1 MKRSIFVVMLSM
13 VAAVGLWAQSG
24 KSCYSSIP
32 VGKDYKAEINNISEP
47 IWYSLWTFD
56 LPLTIYFKPE
66 HGADDPAPEVEMD
79 FTCRKGVYTDPIL
92 CDLFCKNGSS
102 GVEIEMPHKPA
113 PSTGEYEGAF
123 VYYFSAGK
131 RYRDLLLQMG
141 ISYNLEVFVKVTFH
155 SKGFVSMVP
164 ENTFANCM
172 DGPKFM
178 QLGDTIHVHPHDKER
193 HVIVPYV
200 QWQEDSIRYIW
211 EGEKKCYVTIAG
223 VCDYD
228 PTDYDDM
235 LDKKSLKAGR
245 DTTPTISSE
254 LIRYYVNYEANQAG
268 MFYAKCYAESEGIL
282 KVERVPMDP
291 PREGATVL
299 KYGKQVLLNAHD
311 TASLFAIPISW
322 RGDSVKFTTPTH
334 HVFRMFVNAEPLFV
348 PSEADFNRQFF
359 PSLSG
364 HWCGLYADEIE
375 PLWEK
380 KTTSDKYL
388 YVRFDCSEATSVT
401 PNRWDISD
409 CAAISSLIS
418 IEQDTLVM
426 GINAKSG
433 NIYRFYYP
441 SIAGGDLSFKFNQ
454 NADFH
459 LLFSDT
465 CKIANYEGGEGVKFY
480 KKLRNKNTF
489 TMTAE
494 DVETILAPL
503 ADADGY
509 IYVRFYTE
517 KSGGSLTIVSTAP
530 KEQDP
535 VYPSL
540 TVSIVCEGNQ
550 VQVISRIAQQI
561 TIMDMLGT
569 PKEAWNAEV
578 GVPHIVNLPSGTY
591 VLICV
596 NAEGKSEKIALML

>member
-1 MKRSIFVVMLSM
+1 MKRSIFLLMVSM
-13 VAAVGLWAQSG
+13 FAAVGLWAQSG

-32 VGKDYKAEINNISEP
+32 VGKDYKAEINNISDP

-56 LPLTIYFKPE
+56 LPLTMYFKPE

-79 FTCRKGVYTDPIL
+79 FTCRKGVYSDSIL
-92 CDLFCKNGSS
+92 CSLFCKGGSS
-102 GVEIEMPHKPA
+102 GLEIEMPHKPT
-113 PSTGEYEGAF
+113 PSTGEIDGEF
-123 VYYFSAGK
+123 VYYFTAGK

-141 ISYNLEVFVKVTFH
+141 ISYNVEVFVKVTFH
-155 SKGFVSMVP
+155 SKGLVSMAP

-172 DGPKFM
+172 DGYKFM
-178 QLGDTIHVHPHDKER
+178 QLGDTIRVKPHDKDR

-211 EGEKKCYVTIAG
+211 EGEKKCFVAVAG
-223 VCDYD
+223 ECDYD
-228 PTDYDDM
+228 PTDDDRI
-235 LDKKSLKAGR
+235 LDIRRLQAGR
-245 DTTPTISSE
+245 DTAKVTSE
-254 LIRYYVNYEANQAG
+254 LIRYYVNVADNQAG
-268 MFYAKCYAESEGIL
+268 MFYAKCYAESEGVL
-282 KVERVPMDP
+282 KIERVPMAP
-291 PREGATVL
+291 PQGDATVL

-311 TASLFAIPISW
+311 TASLFAMPLSW
-322 RGDSVKFTTPTH
+322 KGDSILFTTPTQ
-334 HVFRMFVNAEPLFV
+334 HVFRMFVNKEPSFAPSAAEF
-348 PSEADFNRQFF
+348 SRQFY

-364 HWCGLYADEIE
+364 HWCGLEADDLK

-380 KTTSDKYL
+380 VSDKDKYL

-401 PNRWDISD
+401 PNRWDKSD
-409 CAAISSLIS
+409 CVAKSTLIS
-418 IEQDTLVM
+418 IDQDTLVM
-426 GINAKSG
+426 GITAKSD
-433 NIYRFYYP
+433 NIYSFYYP

-480 KKLRNKNTF
+480 KKLRNKNTY

-494 DVETILAPL
+494 DVGTILAPL
-503 ADADGY
+503 ADEDGY

-517 KSGGSLTIVSTAP
+517 KSGGGNLTIVSTAP
-530 KEQDP
+530 KDHDP

-540 TVSIVCEGNQ
+540 TVSIECEGNQ

-578 GVPHIVNLPSGTY
+578 GVPHVVTLPSGTY